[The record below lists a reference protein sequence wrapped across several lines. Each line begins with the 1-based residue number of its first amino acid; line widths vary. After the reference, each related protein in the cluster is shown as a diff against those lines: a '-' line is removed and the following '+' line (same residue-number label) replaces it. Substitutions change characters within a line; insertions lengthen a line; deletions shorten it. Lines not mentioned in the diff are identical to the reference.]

1 MAQSTPT
8 GTSAH
13 TEAPGG
19 SHKPGFPP
27 FQKETFATQ
36 LFWLT
41 ICFVA
46 LYLLVA
52 RVGLPRVGSIIEARQ
67 SRVAGD
73 LAEAGRLRSEADE
86 ALAAY
91 DKALAD
97 ARNRA
102 QTIAAEIRDKLN
114 AEAEKNRKRLEQQ
127 LNARL
132 AKAEELIAVTKAA
145 AMANVRGIA
154 VEAAAA
160 IVVRLVGV
168 TPAEMVVAAAVDDV
182 LER

>member
-8 GTSAH
+8 GISAH
-13 TEAPGG
+13 TEAPGN
-19 SHKPGFPP
+19 KPGFPP
-27 FQKETFATQ
+27 FQKETFASQ

-73 LAEAGRLRSEADE
+73 LAEAGRLRSEADD

-97 ARNRA
+97 ARSRA
-102 QTIAAEIRDKLN
+102 QTITAEIRGKLN
-114 AEAEKNRKRLEQQ
+114 AEAEMNRKKLEAQ
-127 LNARL
+127 LNAWL
-132 AKAEELIAVTKAA
+132 AKAEEAIAVTKAA
-145 AMANVRGIA
+145 AMTNVRGIA
-154 VEAAAA
+154 AEAAAA

-168 TPAEMVVAAAVDDV
+168 TPAETAVAAAVDDV
-182 LER
+182 LDR